1 MREPTIYI
9 STDGS
14 VPSQRYAID
23 DPAIV
28 EALAIAQAARD
39 AGMVD
44 EHGRFRKILGT
55 LPITADG
62 VVVVPSEDAEAW
74 HPDETGAGY
83 YERDTGR
90 CEWSIRRDDGGYDYR
105 CRPIED
111 CYSTRSAAE
120 AAKGSSDA
128 H

>member
-1 MREPTIYI
+1 MSEPTIYI

-62 VVVVPSEDAEAW
+62 CVVGENAMVWFYDDDDRLTSADVVSIEADNNEDRF
-74 HPDETGAGY
+74 HLY
-83 YERDTGR
+83 GR
-90 CEWSIRRDDGGYDYR
+90 
-105 CRPIED
+105 D

-120 AAKGSSDA
+120 AAKGGGE
-128 H
+128 